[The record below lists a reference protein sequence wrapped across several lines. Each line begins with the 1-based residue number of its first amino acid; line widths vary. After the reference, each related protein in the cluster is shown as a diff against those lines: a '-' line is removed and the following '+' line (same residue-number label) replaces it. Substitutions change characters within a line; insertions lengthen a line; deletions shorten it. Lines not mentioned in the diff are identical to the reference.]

1 MEKCNESSY
10 CNLSTWGYVRK
21 SGVVASMP
29 KESPSGI
36 FRGPHSRLRVSESI
50 LSGEG
55 DSSAVCKR
63 IKTNVA
69 NGLTARG
76 RFSRGRNEHT
86 G

>member
-21 SGVVASMP
+21 SGDAVSMQ

-36 FRGPHSRLRVSESI
+36 FRGPHGRLGISESI
-50 LSGEG
+50 LFGEG

-69 NGLTARG
+69 SGLTDRG
-76 RFSRGRNEHT
+76 RFSRGSN
-86 G
+86 